1 MLKKVLSIIVI
12 MVMVVSY
19 GDLHVRAKETINV
32 VRYMNNG
39 YVAKG
44 YWLVYGTL
52 QVTNDPYLDK
62 KIYGE
67 AWFTDSKGH
76 SKNNTIQRYYTT
88 FREREYSENL
98 DTMSW
103 RIFTSKQFRI
113 SSFSDSHNCNQSA
126 HGSISY
132 QGIK

>member
-67 AWFTDSKGH
+67 V
-76 SKNNTIQRYYTT
+76 
-88 FREREYSENL
+88 
-98 DTMSW
+98 
-103 RIFTSKQFRI
+103 
-113 SSFSDSHNCNQSA
+113 
-126 HGSISY
+126 
-132 QGIK
+132 